1 MEYKKRIT
9 QSDLFKMG
17 WTKTMIK
24 RFLPEPI
31 LIKNPHYKHAPDIKL
46 WDEAEVLKAM
56 GTAEFKAALQEAE
69 RRKAIANKA
78 VCTKQKRT
86 EEKLSEIKRQIRVT
100 VIPEQ
105 LLINRTIADK
115 NLWND
120 YSGVTADEVDEGT
133 LSEWIVDYIKNNLVA
148 WNSNMKK
155 LQGRTG
161 AAKAQLEFTKAV
173 LIEIS
178 IAYPKYADECQ
189 RQIDDLK

>member
-46 WDEAEVLKAM
+46 WDEAEVLNAM

-86 EEKLSEIKRQIRVT
+86 EEKLSEIKSQIRVT

-105 LLINRTIADK
+105 SLIARTIADK

-120 YSGVTADEVDEGT
+120 YSWVTADEVDEGT
-133 LSEWIVDYIKNNLVA
+133 LSEWVVDYIKNNLVS

-155 LQGRTG
+155 FKGKTG

>member
-1 MEYKKRIT
+1 
-9 QSDLFKMG
+9 
-17 WTKTMIK
+17 MIK

-31 LIKNPHYKHAPDIKL
+31 LINNPHYKHAPDIKL

-86 EEKLSEIKRQIRVT
+86 EEKLSEIKSQIRVT

-105 LLINRTIADK
+105 SLIARTIADK

-120 YSGVTADEVDEGT
+120 YSWVTADEVDEGT
-133 LSEWIVDYIKNNLVA
+133 LSE
-148 WNSNMKK
+148 
-155 LQGRTG
+155 
-161 AAKAQLEFTKAV
+161 
-173 LIEIS
+173 
-178 IAYPKYADECQ
+178 
-189 RQIDDLK
+189 

>member
-86 EEKLSEIKRQIRVT
+86 EEKLSEIKSQIRVT

-105 LLINRTIADK
+105 SLIARTIADK

-120 YSGVTADEVDEGT
+120 YSWVTADEVDEGT
-133 LSEWIVDYIKNNLVA
+133 LSEWVVDYIKNNLVS

-155 LQGRTG
+155 FKGKTG

-173 LIEIS
+173 LEKIS
-178 IAYPKYADECQ
+178 MAYPKYADECR
-189 RQIDDLK
+189 RQIDDLS

>member
-1 MEYKKRIT
+1 
-9 QSDLFKMG
+9 MG

-46 WDEAEVLKAM
+46 WDEAEVLNAM
-56 GTAEFKAALQEAE
+56 GTAEF
-69 RRKAIANKA
+69 KA

-86 EEKLSEIKRQIRVT
+86 EEKLSEIKSQIRVT

-105 LLINRTIADK
+105 SLIARTIADK

-120 YSGVTADEVDEGT
+120 YSWVTADEVDEGT
-133 LSEWIVDYIKNNLVA
+133 LSEWVVDYIKNNLVS

-155 LQGRTG
+155 FKGKTG

-178 IAYPKYADECQ
+178 IAYPKYADECR